1 MYNLLRFI
9 KINHFFLLF
18 VLIEGFSIFLLI
30 NNNNYQSN
38 RLIKASV
45 QYKGYINNYISIYSD
60 YFSLKKINNQ
70 LASENAK
77 LNSLLYKQSF
87 IIDSLNLNTNKFNYL
102 SAKIINNSINKRNN
116 FFTLNKGRVHG
127 IKEGMGV
134 ITNKGTI
141 GIVHSVSQNYSV
153 GLSLLH
159 QKSSISVKLK
169 KNSHNGILKW
179 NGFDYRAVSRE
190 NFPNHIPISL
200 GDTITT
206 NSHSTI
212 FPEDIDIGKVSY
224 IKKNKEDG
232 FYNTTVSLFED
243 FNKLN
248 YVYIIYSNEKSEQL
262 QLEKKIN
269 IDE

>member
-18 VLIEGFSIFLLI
+18 VLIEGFSISLLI
-30 NNNNYQSN
+30 NNNHYQSN
-38 RLIKASV
+38 KIVKTSV

-87 IIDSLNLNTNKFNYL
+87 IIDSLNLNINKFNYL

-116 FFTLNKGRVHG
+116 FFTLNKGRIHG
-127 IKEGMGV
+127 VKEGMGV
-134 ITNKGTI
+134 ITQKGTI

-159 QKSSISVKLK
+159 TKSSISVKLK
-169 KNSHNGILKW
+169 KNNHNGILKW
-179 NGFDYRAVSRE
+179 NGFDYRSASIE

-200 GDTITT
+200 GDTVTT

-212 FPEDIDIGKVSY
+212 FPEDINIGKVSY
-224 IKKNKEDG
+224 IERNKEGG
-232 FYNTTVSLFED
+232 FYITTISLFED

-248 YVYIIYSNEKSEQL
+248 YVYIIYSNEESEQL
-262 QLEKKIN
+262 QLEKKITM
-269 IDE
+269 DE